1 MNMGLRVVVVVSVFV
16 YVCWCKTGE
25 ILATGGVEF
34 DETVLGQND
43 DINVWLKENKLES
56 LSQQFFKDDIS
67 VNDLILLKYK
77 DLQRFCADYHM
88 KTIIETRFIAA
99 IKKLKGKQHRIIIT
113 EAEEIAMQS
122 AQKVIEELNENVE
135 LLNKQMK
142 SINTKKVTLTNEIN
156 KHYDQTIEKLNKQR
170 NILLSELDN
179 MSKKDIEKWQ
189 NTSQKIT
196 QLDNEYATLSEHW
209 DDMLSESN
217 LNRDERKKQIVQQS
231 ESIVEKSNDLTR
243 EITYGNLTNTGDFV
257 VNFTENPG
265 VFRGFIWFSE
275 SNIVTN
281 YTERQLLN
289 NLLSNEFKKNN
300 MIFTKSKLLYDSTKH
315 STDSK
320 AFHSKCDGFG
330 NTVTIIHTEYQHVF
344 GIFTRIP
351 WSSRQSGDMPKSRY
365 IAYNGKYYATIGG
378 VDPFSEE
385 KGCEKEFY
393 SMPKGWN
400 IANPGKDTT
409 FVSNNYP
416 WGTSAVVYGDPN
428 ANANKEETYSGTTQW
443 NSTCNTCKVE
453 FKEPNQYKSAA
464 CSTRVLITKSAYESW
479 KTDNSAFLF
488 LLRSKFQDSKSR
500 IINLKDD
507 QDSSRYAMYCSDY
520 GPTVGYGHD
529 IHIGTDTNNASVN
542 ASTYSFHGNEL
553 CGGHTFKD
561 RGQHRFNISSYEVYQ
576 MLTDE
581 TL

>member
-1 MNMGLRVVVVVSVFV
+1 M
-16 YVCWCKTGE
+16 
-25 ILATGGVEF
+25 
-34 DETVLGQND
+34 
-43 DINVWLKENKLES
+43 
-56 LSQQFFKDDIS
+56 
-67 VNDLILLKYK
+67 
-77 DLQRFCADYHM
+77 
-88 KTIIETRFIAA
+88 
-99 IKKLKGKQHRIIIT
+99 
-113 EAEEIAMQS
+113 
-122 AQKVIEELNENVE
+122 
-135 LLNKQMK
+135 
-142 SINTKKVTLTNEIN
+142 TLTNEIN
-156 KHYDQTIEKLNKQR
+156 IYYDEAIEKLNKQR
-170 NILLSELDN
+170 NILLSELDK
-179 MSKKDIEKWQ
+179 MTKEDTTKWQ
-189 NTSQKIT
+189 DTRQKIT
-196 QLDNEYATLSEHW
+196 HLDNEYITLSEKW
-209 DDMLSESN
+209 DDILSENN
-217 LNRDERKKQIVQQS
+217 LDRNERKRQITQQS
-231 ESIVEKSNDLTR
+231 DSIVEKSIDLVL
-243 EITYGNLTNTGDFV
+243 EIEYRVLTNTGNFV
-257 VNFTENPG
+257 VNYTGKPA
-265 VFRGFIWFSE
+265 VFRKLLWFSE

-385 KGCEKEFY
+385 IGCEKHKFY
-393 SMPKGWN
+393 SMPKGWK
-400 IANPGKDTT
+400 IADIGRDTT
-409 FVSNNYP
+409 LVSKKYP
-416 WGTSAVVYGDPN
+416 WGTHVLVYGDAN
-428 ANANKEETYSGTTQW
+428 ANARKGETYSCA
-443 NSTCNTCKVE
+443 STLTFSGNCGGCKVA
-453 FKEPNQYKSAA
+453 FKEPNQYKSTI
-464 CSTRVLITKSAYESW
+464 CSSRVLITKSTYDKEIESW
-479 KTDNSAFLF
+479 NTDNAAFLF